1 MSEEEKIRPDAQVV
15 AAAPAGWYVLGVLS
29 LLMGFGSIS
38 TDLYLPAMPAMGR
51 ALGADAGMIE
61 LTISGYLIGFS
72 LGQLLWGPIS
82 DRYGRRPSV
91 SAGLIFFIIGS
102 AGCALARTAE
112 ALIAWRIAQAVGACA
127 CVALSRAMVRD
138 LYEGNRAAQM
148 LSTLMTIMTIAPI
161 LGPLVGGQ
169 IVALAGWRAVF
180 WALVTVGTLTFVFLW
195 TIPETLPARRRN
207 TESLGLA
214 IRYYGE
220 LLRHRKIL
228 GYAITGGFLYV
239 GMFAYVAGTPFIY
252 INYYH
257 VSEQQFGYFWGIVI
271 AGAAAANL
279 INAKLVIRHG
289 YDRIL
294 LTGTMVMALAA
305 FVVAGTAG
313 TGWGGIWGLV
323 LPLFVFVSS
332 IGFIVA
338 NSVAGAM
345 TCFPRRAGT
354 VSALVGAIHYGS
366 GIIGSALVGLLAD
379 GTPWPMGLIIGMT
392 GVGCLLSTSLLL
404 KKAGPIL

>member
-1 MSEEEKIRPDAQVV
+1 
-15 AAAPAGWYVLGVLS
+15 
-29 LLMGFGSIS
+29 
-38 TDLYLPAMPAMGR
+38 
-51 ALGADAGMIE
+51 MIE

-82 DRYGRRPSV
+82 DHYGRRSSV

-102 AGCALARTAE
+102 AGCAVAQSAQ
-112 ALIAWRIAQAVGACA
+112 ALIGWRVVQAVGACA

-148 LSTLMTIMTIAPI
+148 LSILMTIMTIAPI
-161 LGPLVGGQ
+161 LGPLAGGQ

-180 WALVTVGTLTFVFLW
+180 WLLVTVGMFTFAFLW
-195 TIPETLPARRRN
+195 TIPETLPAGRRN
-207 TESLGLA
+207 TDSLGTAL
-214 IRYYGE
+214 RYYGE
-220 LLRHRKIL
+220 LLRHRQIM

-257 VSEQQFGYFWGIVI
+257 VSEQQFGFFWGIVI
-271 AGAAAANL
+271 AGATVANL
-279 INAKLVIRHG
+279 INAKLVVRYG

-294 LTGTMVMALAA
+294 LMGTVLMALAA
-305 FVVAGTAG
+305 FATAWTAG
-313 TGWGGIWGLV
+313 TGWGGLRGLV

-332 IGFIVA
+332 VGFIVA

-345 TCFPRRAGT
+345 TCFPERAGA
-354 VSALVGAIHYGS
+354 VSALVGSIHYGS

-392 GVGCLLSTSLLL
+392 GVGCLLSASLLL
-404 KKAGPIL
+404 KIPGK

>member
-1 MSEEEKIRPDAQVV
+1 MSEQENILSDAQVV

-102 AGCALARTAE
+102 AGCALSRTAE
-112 ALIAWRIAQAVGACA
+112 ALIAWRIVQAIGACA

-138 LYEGNRAAQM
+138 LYQGNRAAQM
-148 LSTLMTIMTIAPI
+148 LSMLMTIMTIAPI

-180 WALVTVGTLTFVFLW
+180 WSLVTVGALTFVLLW
-195 TIPETLPARRRN
+195 SIPETLPVRRRN
-207 TESLGLA
+207 MESLGMA
-214 IRYYGE
+214 MRYYGE
-220 LLRHRKIL
+220 LLRHRKIM

-239 GMFAYVAGTPFIY
+239 GLFAYVAGTPFIY

-257 VSEQQFGYFWGIVI
+257 VSEQQFGFFWGIVI
-271 AGAAAANL
+271 AGATVANL
-279 INAKLVIRHG
+279 INAKLVVRHG

-294 LTGTMVMALAA
+294 LMGTVVMALAA
-305 FVVAGTAG
+305 FAVAWTAG

-323 LPLFVFVSS
+323 LPLFVYISS

-345 TCFPRRAGT
+345 TCFPERAGA
-354 VSALVGAIHYGS
+354 VSALVGAIQYGS

-379 GTPWPMGLIIGMT
+379 GTPWPMGLILGMS
-392 GVGCLLSTSLLL
+392 GVGCLLSVSLLL
-404 KKAGPIL
+404 GKINEI